1 MKAVGNLIQGARSM
15 ADYDNT
21 DKGAAFKP
29 FDKQRLILQGKVN
42 DGGREKKVVLI
53 KDETKSGKQIIEIF
67 EKVGTLFPNEK
78 KESESAPDYTGPITD
93 GNRERRLAA
102 WKRIKDGNPYMTFA
116 VSDQRGDGAKSEPK
130 EDRLNDDIP
139 F

>member
-1 MKAVGNLIQGARSM
+1 M

-29 FDKQRLILQGKVN
+29 FDKQRLILQGKLN
-42 DGGREKKVVLI
+42 DAGKEKKIVLI
-53 KDETKSGKQIIEIF
+53 KDETKSGKQIIEVF

-78 KESESAPDYTGPITD
+78 KESENAPDYSGLI
-93 GNRERRLAA
+93 EQRRLAA
-102 WKRIKDGNPYMTFA
+102 WKRMKDNNPYMTFA
-116 VSDQRGDGAKSEPK
+116 VSDQRGDGGKPK